1 VTIPGNTLGKAATRL
16 LAFGMAMLP
25 RSESLAHDML
35 GIHVLGFAFSDVE
48 TGKVEVGVAVNCRT
62 IFQQGS
68 ITEHRSPSKHHT
80 VGNVE

>member
-1 VTIPGNTLGKAATRL
+1 VTIPGNTLGRAATRL
-16 LAFGMAMLP
+16 LTFGMAMVP

-35 GIHVLGFAFSDVE
+35 GIHVLGFAFSDVDTE
-48 TGKVEVGVAVNCRT
+48 KWRLEWRLIVGLY
-62 IFQQGS
+62 FSKEG

>member
-16 LAFGMAMLP
+16 LTFGMAMLP

-35 GIHVLGFAFSDVE
+35 GIHVLGFVFSDVE
-48 TGKVEVGVAVNCRT
+48 TGKVEVGVAVNC
-62 IFQQGS
+62 QHGS